1 MAPQFKKKN
10 VICLFQLKMIKKR
23 YQPIVVVKEN
33 KNKQIRN
40 SMEELYS
47 FSKIEHQELIKK
59 FPPKKQ
65 TSHPR
70 LTPISPLSAIPPTKS
85 PKNCDFPA
93 SLPLFSLSMQE
104 VKNGFF
110 PTENFKLCYYILYA
124 HKNNNNNKYPKN
136 VSILLWLNNH
146 EHQVQI
152 NVTSV

>member
-1 MAPQFKKKN
+1 MAPNLKKN

-65 TSHPR
+65 TPGLHRYPPSPPS
-70 LTPISPLSAIPPTKS
+70 LPLSPPKIVTS
-85 PKNCDFPA
+85 QPP

-110 PTENFKLCYYILYA
+110 PTENFKLCYITYMHTKTTTTNIQ
-124 HKNNNNNKYPKN
+124 KM
-136 VSILLWLNNH
+136 
-146 EHQVQI
+146 
-152 NVTSV
+152 